1 MVVRINGEE
10 KEIEGSMS
18 VLELLSHLGIAYR
31 DVGLAVS
38 INGEVILKRE
48 YQSKYI
54 KEGDSV
60 EVIHLV
66 GGG

>member
-10 KEIEGSMS
+10 REVGQGMS
-18 VLELLSHLGIAYR
+18 VLELLSHLGVAYK

-38 INGEVILKRE
+38 INGEVILKKD

-54 KEGDSV
+54 QEGDSV